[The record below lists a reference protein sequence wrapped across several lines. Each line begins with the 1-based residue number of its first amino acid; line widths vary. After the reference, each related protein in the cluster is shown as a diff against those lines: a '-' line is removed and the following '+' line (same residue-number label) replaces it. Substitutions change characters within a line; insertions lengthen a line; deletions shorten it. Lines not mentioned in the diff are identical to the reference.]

1 MAAIESIWFS
11 FIFLVMIWCWT
22 GKISLPK
29 KINSQHRNTKIVK
42 LGFQM
47 TKLKVS
53 GEIFSRLGNVTK
65 LKD

>member
-1 MAAIESIWFS
+1 MVF
-11 FIFLVMIWCWT
+11 VH
-22 GKISLPK
+22 ISRYDMVSTPVGRAKFRYQK
-29 KINSQHRNTKIVK
+29 KINLQHRNTKIVK
-42 LGFQM
+42 LGLQM